1 MRQCG
6 KTWYSGHITDDWHM
20 RNACWIP
27 KATNTDS
34 KYVMFIAF
42 PLQQWLH
49 ERASVLCYI
58 YSTLPVLFPCSDLH
72 GSNMEVV

>member
-6 KTWYSGHITDDWHM
+6 KIWYSGQITDDWRM
-20 RNACWIP
+20 RITCWIP

-42 PLQQWLH
+42 PLQQLLN
-49 ERASVLCYI
+49 ERASMLRYTYI
-58 YSTLPVLFPCSDLH
+58 ACLFPCSYLH
-72 GSNMEVV
+72 DSNMVVA